1 MMKYPQPRISEFTLT
16 SNRKASKEKLSV
28 TVKTVQLWWTQGL
41 TISSATHM
49 TLLRSSLSLEPEYG
63 PFVPYILV
71 EV

>member
-1 MMKYPQPRISEFTLT
+1 MKYPQPRITEFTLT
-16 SNRKASKEKLSV
+16 TNRKALKENLCV
-28 TVKTVQLWWTQGL
+28 TLKPVQIWWTKGL

-49 TLLRSSLSLEPEYG
+49 TLSRSSLSSELEYC